1 MWQGGSRLAL
11 LRLPHARVNDGA
23 WHHLQLELRGDPGRA
38 PPTTLLLLALD
49 YGRHQVWGGGTG
61 RAVGWGP
68 PAAVELSAPLPRRRR
83 LTWPGGCRGCGCG
96 R

>member
-61 RAVGWGP
+61 WAVGWGP
-68 PAAVELSAPLPRRRR
+68 LAAMELSAPLPRRRR